1 MLKCNFQY
9 QHQHADFMLNVEL
22 EMQQQLLG
30 IVGVSGCGKSTLLKN
45 IVGLLKPTHGS
56 IQFNQQILFDSQ
68 QKIYVPMHQRKI
80 ALIFQNAL
88 LFPHMNVQQNLCYAE
103 KLINQA
109 ERKFQ
114 FNEIIE
120 LLELTHL
127 CQRKAH
133 QLSGGEAQRVSIGR
147 ALLSSPHLLLLD
159 EPLTG
164 LDQQLKQQIL
174 PFLKRIKDELNLPMI
189 YVTHHLEELKYLKA
203 DILQLDQGQL
213 QHKQNQKGLIIE

>member
-9 QHQHADFMLNVEL
+9 QHADFMLNVEL

-68 QKIYVPMHQRKI
+68 QKIHVPMHQRKI

-174 PFLKRIKDELNLPMI
+174 PFLQRIKDELNLPMI

-213 QHKQNQKGLIIE
+213 QHRQNPKGRIIE

>member
-103 KLINQA
+103 KLIPQA

-174 PFLKRIKDELNLPMI
+174 PFLQRIKDELNLPMI

-213 QHKQNQKGLIIE
+213 QHRQNSKGLIIE

>member
-9 QHQHADFMLNVEL
+9 QHADFMLNIEL

-68 QKIYVPMHQRKI
+68 QKIHVPMHQRKI

-103 KLINQA
+103 KLIPQA

-114 FNEIIE
+114 FNEIIK

-174 PFLKRIKDELNLPMI
+174 PFLQRIKDELNLPMI

-213 QHKQNQKGLIIE
+213 QHRQNPKGLIIE

>member
-1 MLKCNFQY
+1 MLKCDFLY
-9 QHQHADFMLNVEL
+9 QQGDFSLNVEL

-30 IVGVSGCGKSTLLKN
+30 IVGASGSGKSTLLKN
-45 IVGLLKPTHGS
+45 IVGLLKPQQGY
-56 IQFNQQILFDSQ
+56 IQLNEQLLMDTRQN
-68 QKIYVPMHQRKI
+68 IYIPMYQRKI
-80 ALIFQNAL
+80 ALIFQQAL
-88 LFPHMNVQQNLCYAE
+88 LFPHMNVQQNLRYAE
-103 KLINQA
+103 KLVPQA

-120 LLELTHL
+120 LLELTHY

>member
-9 QHQHADFMLNVEL
+9 QHAEFMLNVEL
-22 EMQQQLLG
+22 EMQQKLLG

-56 IQFNQQILFDSQ
+56 IQFNQQILFNSQ
-68 QKIYVPMHQRKI
+68 QKIHVPMHQRKI

-203 DILQLDQGQL
+203 DILQLDQGKL
-213 QHKQNQKGLIIE
+213 QHRQNSKGLIIE

>member
-9 QHQHADFMLNVEL
+9 QHADFMLNVEL

-68 QKIYVPMHQRKI
+68 QKIHVPMHQRKV

-103 KLINQA
+103 KFIPLS

-114 FNEIIE
+114 FDEIVE
-120 LLELTHL
+120 LLELNL
-127 CQRKAH
+127 LIQRKAH

-203 DILQLDQGQL
+203 DILQLDQGKL
-213 QHKQNQKGLIIE
+213 QDRQNPKGLIIE

>member
-9 QHQHADFMLNVEL
+9 QHADFMLNVEL

-45 IVGLLKPTHGS
+45 IVGLLKPTHGV

-68 QKIYVPMHQRKI
+68 QKIHVPMHQRKI

-103 KLINQA
+103 KLIPQA

-114 FNEIIE
+114 FNEIIK

-174 PFLKRIKDELNLPMI
+174 PFLQRIKDELNLPMI

-213 QHKQNQKGLIIE
+213 QHRQNPKGLIIE